1 MYVCTCVFKYQCP
14 KVKIQSSA
22 AFQANEPAKD
32 DVPEQ
37 LETKAVFGAQNMW
50 GFWIRVEDDAQFH
63 FKRCPILL
71 KQKDFFL

>member
-1 MYVCTCVFKYQCP
+1 MKTPLSIYMYVYIYICMYVCTCVFKYQCP

-37 LETKAVFGAQNMW
+37 LETKAVFGAQNM
-50 GFWIRVEDDAQFH
+50 
-63 FKRCPILL
+63 
-71 KQKDFFL
+71 